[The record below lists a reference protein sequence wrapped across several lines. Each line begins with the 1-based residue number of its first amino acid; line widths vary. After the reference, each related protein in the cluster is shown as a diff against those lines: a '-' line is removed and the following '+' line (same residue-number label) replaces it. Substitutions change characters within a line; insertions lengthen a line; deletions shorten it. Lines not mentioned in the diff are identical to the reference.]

1 MLKNMRSI
9 ELFTRAEAKYKQGR
23 PQTAPLTR
31 KGGRVRI
38 RVSKTS
44 KQRPTT
50 ARARLE
56 REKENKRSKVKH
68 NVDNRFSSIIKHVV
82 RKRHARA
89 KNQILISKNTTSG
102 KRIRPSTAG
111 RMVSIASSKQPPIVP
126 TRPSSARPVRST
138 RLTVRAKK
146 MDRIFDTY
154 VATQQ
159 ANKTTKTTN
168 LLLAKQSCHRGGP
181 GIRMV
186 DKSDFNLQNPTR
198 INKILP
204 EEGVAHKLDKS
215 MNRVYL

>member
-1 MLKNMRSI
+1 MRSI

-50 ARARLE
+50 ARASLE
-56 REKENKRSKVKH
+56 REKENKLSKVKH

-89 KNQILISKNTTSG
+89 RNQILISKNTTSG

-111 RMVSIASSKQPPIVP
+111 RMVSMASSKQPYC
-126 TRPSSARPVRST
+126 
-138 RLTVRAKK
+138 AKASIECTPR
-146 MDRIFDTY
+146 D
-154 VATQQ
+154 
-159 ANKTTKTTN
+159 
-168 LLLAKQSCHRGGP
+168 
-181 GIRMV
+181 
-186 DKSDFNLQNPTR
+186 
-198 INKILP
+198 P
-204 EEGVAHKLDKS
+204 EIDH
-215 MNRVYL
+215 